1 MNSLLVYPC
10 RDLPRNFIKTLSISV
25 SSSAK
30 SKIPMTRDNLIVGEH
45 YMGVC
50 MLVCVCV
57 VNICMYVCICWPTHQ
72 WMLPYIINCLII
84 YLLAGFEQQFW

>member
-50 MLVCVCV
+50 MLVCVCGKY
-57 VNICMYVCICWPTHQ
+57 MYVCMY
-72 WMLPYIINCLII
+72 MLANTSVDATI
-84 YLLAGFEQQFW
+84 YN